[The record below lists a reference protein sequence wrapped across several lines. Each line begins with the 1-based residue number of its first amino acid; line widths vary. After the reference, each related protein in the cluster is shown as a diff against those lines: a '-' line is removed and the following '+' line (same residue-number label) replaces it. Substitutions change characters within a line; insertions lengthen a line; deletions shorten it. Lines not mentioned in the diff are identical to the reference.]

1 MDNERGRDAREAQE
15 TVAQILQKGDCEKR
29 AGETLGA
36 KPGRD
41 HPREVKALHFHQP
54 SQMFSRNQTTKLNT
68 CFLKAPYSL
77 TIKRKNILNK
87 TLPRLPIL
95 WYPL

>member
-41 HPREVKALHFHQP
+41 HAREVKA
-54 SQMFSRNQTTKLNT
+54 RTYGNQVM
-68 CFLKAPYSL
+68 CSPG
-77 TIKRKNILNK
+77 IK
-87 TLPRLPIL
+87 
-95 WYPL
+95 